1 MNTIVFGYDDSP
13 EAGRALERAA
23 ELAKALGA
31 RVIVASVARVVLA
44 SPRGAGPYDPADPPE
59 RHRELAQTAA
69 STLSERGVQAEATSS
84 VGDAADAI
92 VALVDESD
100 ADLVVVG
107 MSHHSRF
114 FGGVSDDV
122 AEHARCDVLLVH

>member
-1 MNTIVFGYDDSP
+1 MNTIVLGYDDSP
-13 EAGRALERAA
+13 EAGRALERTA

-31 RVIVASVARVVLA
+31 RVIVASAAPVAVA
-44 SPRGAGPYDPADPPE
+44 SSRGAGPYDPADPPE
-59 RHRELAQTAA
+59 RHRELAESAA
-69 STLSERGVQAEATSS
+69 TTLAGQGVQAEAASGL
-84 VGDAADAI
+84 GDAADAI
-92 VALVDESD
+92 AALADERR

-122 AEHARCDVLLVH
+122 AGHAGCDVLLVK